1 VTFSGLSPKVPG
13 LNLLNVVVP
22 AGIASS
28 DAAPIQIQ
36 IGSTTTNAQITMAVR
51 TQ

>member
-1 VTFSGLSPKVPG
+1 MHK
-13 LNLLNVVVP
+13 
-22 AGIASS
+22 AASAAS

-36 IGSTTTNAQITMAVR
+36 IGSTATNAQITMAVR